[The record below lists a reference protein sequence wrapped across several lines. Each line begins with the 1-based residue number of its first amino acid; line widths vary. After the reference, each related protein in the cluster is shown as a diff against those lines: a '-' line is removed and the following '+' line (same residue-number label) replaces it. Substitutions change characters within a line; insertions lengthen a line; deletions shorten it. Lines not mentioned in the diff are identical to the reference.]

1 MIQIKSMEEGSMR
14 KIIFIIIMAVTI
26 YIGIMSAFISY
37 IIQSIRF
44 VQSIEK
50 IQ

>member
-1 MIQIKSMEEGSMR
+1 MR
-14 KIIFIIIMAVTI
+14 KIIVIIIVAVTI
-26 YIGIMSAFISY
+26 YIGMMSAFISH
-37 IIQSIRF
+37 IIQSICF